1 MMGFPMMPMQMQQMT
16 QPQMSQPQITQ
27 LKKFPQHGQ
36 QGTPGYR
43 MFVKSLTDEILKR
56 NANANQA
63 EMRKIVDNE
72 WLKLPDVQKQVYEK
86 LGMTQP
92 SEF

>member
-1 MMGFPMMPMQMQQMT
+1 MMPMQIPQMQ
-16 QPQMSQPQITQ
+16 QPQMQQPQQ
-27 LKKFPQHGQ
+27 FMQRGP
-36 QGTPGYR
+36 QGTVGYK

-56 NANANQA
+56 NPNANQA

-72 WLKLPDVQKQVYEK
+72 WLKLPDGQKQVYEK

-92 SEF
+92 PEF